1 MIDKDTFWTTIS
13 ELIKKLPDTMTE
25 LDDMV
30 RSVTDNPE
38 CMRFLLDKTVGVTN
52 DHRMVSAMEHLLM
65 LGGKEILQQD
75 AVFRENL
82 MKKAQIHEN
91 QFVVIYEDWM
101 AAEAYLNVYQL
112 LSEA

>member
-1 MIDKDTFWTTIS
+1 MTDKYTFWTTIS
-13 ELIKKLPDTMTE
+13 ELIKKLPDTMTA

-30 RSVTDNPE
+30 RSVSDNQE
-38 CMRFLLDKTVGVTN
+38 FMRFILDKTVGVTN
-52 DHRMVSAMEHLLM
+52 DYRMVTAMERLLT

-75 AVFRENL
+75 TAFRENL